1 MTKSAKSL
9 FLITL
14 LFMLLIAALGSDKS
28 IFNYI
33 QKDIYRPQSN
43 AITQIS
49 LHKFSGNDQN
59 SVTVWLFFTDK
70 GFSNEVILNSEI
82 EKLKLNRTPE
92 SLKNRLKSNNPIDF
106 TDLPVYEPYVEQISE
121 YAIKIRH
128 KSRWFNAVSIEIRVS
143 ALPSVSSFPFISRI
157 EPVRIHKI
165 SYPPNTQMKN
175 FNLNKSASCN
185 ELDYGNSFGQLDQI
199 NVVAAHNSGYTGKG
213 VLIAMFDTGF
223 RVSHGSFSHIVN
235 SGRLIAQHDFV
246 NNDDIVSDENT
257 ERAQGHGTSTWSAVG
272 GFRNGIHIGAA
283 FGASFILA
291 KTEDVRSETKAEE
304 DNWIAAAEWV
314 ESLGADIISSSLAY
328 LDFDGTEDDYSID
341 DLDGNT
347 ILITLAADLAV
358 SKGINVVTA
367 MGNEGLGPTSLW
379 APADGHD
386 VISVGA
392 VTQSGLLAKFSSRGP
407 TIDGRIKPDVVAQG
421 VGTAIANSFSDSSYG
436 FSNGTSLSTPLVAG
450 AVALLL
456 EARPDLSPDEVKSEL
471 RSTADNSLAPN
482 NDVGWGLIDLKAPL
496 NISGI
501 TECDSATVAELDI
514 ISVYPNPSTTGYT
527 KLLFKIE
534 EKIKYVDGVNYK
546 FFIYDLLGRK
556 ISFLDEGFALP
567 GIQPQLNWDHKDEF
581 GKRVSSGIYVAV
593 LSINGKRVTKKFA
606 VLH

>member
-1 MTKSAKSL
+1 
-9 FLITL
+9 
-14 LFMLLIAALGSDKS
+14 MLLIAALGSDKS

-43 AITQIS
+43 TITQIS
-49 LHKFSGNDQN
+49 LHKFSRNDDN

-70 GFSNEVILNSEI
+70 GFSNEFELNSAI
-82 EKLKLNRTPE
+82 EKLRLNRAPE
-92 SLKNRLKSNNPIDF
+92 SLKNRFKSNNPIDF
-106 TDLPVYEPYVEQISE
+106 TDLPVFEPYVEQISE
-121 YAIKIRH
+121 YASKIRH
-128 KSRWFNAVSIEIRVS
+128 KSRWFNAVSIEIRVN
-143 ALPSVSSFPFISRI
+143 ALASVSSLPFISRI

-165 SYPPNTQMKN
+165 SIPPARFRSNSVLRKN
-175 FNLNKSASCN
+175 LSSGGI
-185 ELDYGNSFGQLDQI
+185 DYGSSFGQLDQI
-199 NVVAAHNSGYTGKG
+199 NVVAAHDSGYSGEG
-213 VLIAMFDTGF
+213 ILIAMFDAGF

-235 SGRLIAQHDFV
+235 SGRLIAQRDFV

-272 GFRNGIHIGAA
+272 GFRNAVHIGAA

-367 MGNEGLGPTSLW
+367 MGNEGLLGTTSLW
-379 APADGHD
+379 APADGHG

-392 VTQSGLLAKFSSRGP
+392 VNQFDSLAPRSSRGP

-421 VGTAIANSFSDSSYG
+421 VGTAIAISFSDSSYG
-436 FSNGTSLSTPLVAG
+436 FLNGTSFSTPLVAG

-456 EARPDLSPDEVKSEL
+456 EARPELTPENVKVAL
-471 RSTADNSLAPN
+471 RGGADNSCSPD
-482 NDVGWGLIDLKAPL
+482 NDFGWGIIDIIASI
-496 NISGI
+496 NFTGI
-501 TECDSATVAELDI
+501 TECDSAIFSEIDI
-514 ISVYPNPSTTGYT
+514 INVYPNPSTTGFS

-534 EKIKYVDGVNYK
+534 EKKEYLDGVNYK
-546 FFIYDLLGRK
+546 VFIYDLLGRK
-556 ISFLDEGFALP
+556 ISFLDKGFAFP
-567 GIQPQLNWDHKDEF
+567 GIQPILTWNHNDEF
-581 GKRVSSGIYVAV
+581 GKRVSSGIYIAL
-593 LSINGKRVTKKFA
+593 LSINGDRFTKKFA

>member
-1 MTKSAKSL
+1 
-9 FLITL
+9 
-14 LFMLLIAALGSDKS
+14 MLLIAALGSDKS

-43 AITQIS
+43 AITQNS
-49 LHKFSGNDQN
+49 LRKFSGNDDN

-70 GFSNEVILNSEI
+70 GFSNEFELNSEI
-82 EKLKLNRTPE
+82 EKLRLNRAPE
-92 SLKNRLKSNNPIDF
+92 SLKNRFKSNNPIDF

-121 YAIKIRH
+121 YALKIRH
-128 KSRWFNAVSIEIRVS
+128 KSRWFNAVSIEIMVD
-143 ALPSVSSFPFISRI
+143 ALPSVSSLPFISKI

-165 SYPPNTQMKN
+165 SYPLDTEMPTS
-175 FNLNKSASCN
+175 NLSKGASCN
-185 ELDYGNSFGQLDQI
+185 EIDYGNSFGQLNQI

-246 NNDDIVSDENT
+246 NNDDIVSDENN
-257 ERAQGHGTSTWSAVG
+257 ERVQGHGTSTWSAVG
-272 GFRNGIHIGAA
+272 GFRNAVHIGAA

-291 KTEDVRSETKAEE
+291 KTEDDEVFPDLKSEE
-304 DNWIAAAEWV
+304 DNWIAAAEWA
-314 ESLGADIISSSLAY
+314 EQLGADVISSSLAY
-328 LDFDGTEDDYSID
+328 LDFVNDADDYSIE

-347 ILITLAADLAV
+347 TLITIAADLAV

-367 MGNEGLGPTSLW
+367 MGNEGSGPTSLW

-392 VTQSGLLAKFSSRGP
+392 VSRSGLLASFSSRGP

-421 VGTAIANSFSDSSYG
+421 VFTSNANSFSDSSYG
-436 FSNGTSLSTPLVAG
+436 FSNGTSRSTPLVAG

-456 EARPDLSPDEVKSEL
+456 EAHPDFTPDKVHFALKGG
-471 RSTADNSLAPN
+471 ADNSCTPDN
-482 NDVGWGLIDLKAPL
+482 NVGWGLIDIMASI
-496 NISGI
+496 NFTGI
-501 TECDSATVAELDI
+501 TECDSTILSEIDVI
-514 ISVYPNPSTTGYT
+514 HVYPNPSTAGYSQ
-527 KLLFKIE
+527 LLFKIV
-534 EKIKYVDGVNYK
+534 EKKEYLEGVNYK
-546 FFIYDLLGRK
+546 VFIYDLMGRK
-556 ISFLDEGFALP
+556 ISFLDEGFAFP
-567 GIQPQLNWDHKDEF
+567 GIQPILTWYHKDEF
-581 GKRVSSGIYVAV
+581 GKRVSSGIYIAV
-593 LSINGKRVTKKFA
+593 LSVNGKRVTKKFA